1 MMNHVSRHCEDR
13 DLSAEALE
21 GGSNPGYHHGNS
33 LDCFVASP
41 SSGRALRGPIG
52 SSQ

>member
-1 MMNHVSRHCEDR
+1 MLNHVSRHYEGR

-21 GGSNPGYHHGNS
+21 GGSNPDYHRGNS
-33 LDCFVASP
+33 LDRFVASP